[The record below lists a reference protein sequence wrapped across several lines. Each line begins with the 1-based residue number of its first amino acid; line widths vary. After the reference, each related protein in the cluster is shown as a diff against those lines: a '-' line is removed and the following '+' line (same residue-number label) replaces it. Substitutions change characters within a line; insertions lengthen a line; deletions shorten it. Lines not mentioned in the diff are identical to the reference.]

1 MKLSF
6 TFINGDEYHIIQQ
19 IVNHRNNIGI
29 PINDKLFYL
38 FMKCMNPDPRK
49 RPTVT
54 EILNA
59 YIKKMEKE

>member
-19 IVNHRNNIGI
+19 IVNHRYNIGI
-29 PINDKLFYL
+29 PTNDKLFYL